1 MHAPAPAADII
12 GRMIVRAM
20 GADAQRQPVAPAAS
34 TNVSGTPNTN
44 VTPSSVLFQRLVALI
59 EQNAATNDRGAH
71 TGDDKSQ
78 SQTQAGQLPA
88 TDRTDS
94 TSNAFAS
101 PAFSLTPSNASS
113 TTAAPAAAAY
123 APIDAQAVI
132 DQIVKGFAVHTS
144 GSTSEVRMR
153 LQPEQLGDVSL
164 KLSVSGGTVNA
175 SIVAQNADVRQT
187 LLANQHQLAASLADA
202 GLSLGTFSVDVSGGN
217 PDGRT
222 AQQFQ
227 QFGKK
232 SFSRAFSDD
241 VEATDTVEPKFGP
254 SILNRPADP
263 WLLNYFA

>member
-1 MHAPAPAADII
+1 
-12 GRMIVRAM
+12 
-20 GADAQRQPVAPAAS
+20 
-34 TNVSGTPNTN
+34 
-44 VTPSSVLFQRLVALI
+44 LFQRLVALI
-59 EQNAATNDRGAH
+59 EQSAASNNGGNQNH
-71 TGDDKSQ
+71 GDTRSQ
-78 SQTQAGQLPA
+78 SQPQFAQQL
-88 TDRTDS
+88 TVNNNVDT
-94 TSNAFAS
+94 TSNAFAAQGA
-101 PAFSLTPSNASS
+101 PLTIGSTAQ

-123 APIDAQAVI
+123 TPIDAQAVI

-202 GLSLGTFSVDVSGGN
+202 GLSLGNFSVDVSGGN

-227 QFGKK
+227 QFAKK
-232 SFSRAFSDD
+232 PLSRAFADD
-241 VEATDTVEPKFGP
+241 VDAIENTEPKFGP